1 MRARTASFRRG
12 RSRRPIAFPRS
23 HVRARVMGPPRPIRR
38 FREHSRDLARRREHD
53 GRREARTN
61 RTPGDQHELLRD
73 VGSTRADRAFV
84 QRIRP
89 SRQHGP
95 DPGTMAIV
103 NDKGCCRSQR
113 VSGNRHRDLRL
124 YCRRLGQ
131 RERSAPGSGTTSR
144 LLVPYGNG
152 CKPNERF
159 GVSHQAG
166 ATASIIISELG
177 GNREERGNA
186 TPRAGPAPFLRNLG
200 RKSCVLRHSPRLS
213 SAHELPIMA
222 HVRHDPH
229 LG

>member
-1 MRARTASFRRG
+1 MRVRTASFRRG
-12 RSRRPIAFPRS
+12 RSRGPIAFPRS
-23 HVRARVMGPPRPIRR
+23 HVRVRVVGPPRPIRR

-103 NDKGCCRSQR
+103 NDQGCCRSKR

-124 YCRRLGQ
+124 YCQPLG
-131 RERSAPGSGTTSR
+131 ESKGSGR
-144 LLVPYGNG
+144 QG
-152 CKPNERF
+152 
-159 GVSHQAG
+159 SHLGSPDHVKLTRNVQG
-166 ATASIIISELG
+166 ANWVFIASIVWEKNSYSL
-177 GNREERGNA
+177 
-186 TPRAGPAPFLRNLG
+186 
-200 RKSCVLRHSPRLS
+200 SRHSADDRDLYGPLRQVKFSLIRTRQLRPS
-213 SAHELPIMA
+213 PTGTDGRVSTAK
-222 HVRHDPH
+222 
-229 LG
+229 